1 MPRLLIVRHA
11 IAQDREEAY
20 ARHQADADRPL
31 TDKGRRR
38 MRQAAAG
45 LRSEAG
51 PLERILSSP
60 LLRAR
65 QTAEIL
71 AHGHPGASVSITE
84 QLSPGG
90 ALPSLV
96 EALASVT
103 RGGTV
108 ALVGH
113 EPDLGKLIALLLCGD
128 KQATIPLKKGGA
140 ALLDFPRR
148 PAIGDG
154 TLLWL
159 LRPGQLRRLGT
170 DKR

>member
-51 PLERILSSP
+51 PLARILSSP
-60 LLRAR
+60 LLRAQ

-71 AHGHPGASVSITE
+71 ARGHPGLPVDITE
-84 QLSPGG
+84 QLAPGEP
-90 ALPSLV
+90 LPSLV
-96 EALASVT
+96 EELAAAA
-103 RGGTV
+103 RGDTV

-113 EPDLGKLIALLLCGD
+113 EPGLGKLIALLLCGD

-140 ALLDFPRR
+140 ALLDFPGR
-148 PAIGDG
+148 PAIGEG
-154 TLLWL
+154 TLVWL